1 MAGPAAASTF
11 TEEAPRPAPSQSSG
25 IAARL
30 EEDILQGRVRP
41 GDRLDERELSEAY
54 GVSRTPIREALQR
67 LQASGLAVAR
77 GRQGLQVAQL
87 SVANLLDGLT
97 VVAELEALAAA
108 QAARRITADGRA
120 TLASAFAACDRAAA
134 AGDYE
139 DFYVANLRFHDAI
152 AAASANDMLLDTLRR
167 LSLKTAPY
175 RRAITFQPGRM
186 PASQPEHAAIRDAI
200 LGRDSTKAGDLMR
213 QHVLLLTA
221 DIADFLRFVRGT
233 DYAGLFASD

>member
-1 MAGPAAASTF
+1 MGDRVAAHTNEAFRASS
-11 TEEAPRPAPSQSSG
+11 SQSSG
-25 IAARL
+25 IAAQL
-30 EEDILQGRVRP
+30 EDGILHGRVRP
-41 GDRLDERELSEAY
+41 GDRLDERKLSEVY

-67 LQASGLAVAR
+67 LQASGLAVTR

-87 SVANLLDGLT
+87 SVADLLDGLK
-97 VVAELEALAAA
+97 VVAELEALAAS
-108 QAARRITADGRA
+108 QAARRITDTGRSLLTA
-120 TLASAFAACDRAAA
+120 AYEACDAAA
-134 AGDYE
+134 LAGDYE
-139 DFYVANLRFHDAI
+139 GFYAANLQFHDAV

-200 LGRDSTKAGDLMR
+200 LGRDPETAGELMR
-213 QHVLLLTA
+213 HHIMRLTA

-233 DYAGLFASD
+233 DHAGLFASD

>member
-1 MAGPAAASTF
+1 MADRATAVAG
-11 TEEAPRPAPSQSSG
+11 EAPRANPSNSSG
-25 IAARL
+25 ITAQL
-30 EEDILQGRVRP
+30 EEGILYGRVRP

-67 LQASGLAVAR
+67 LQASGLAVTR

-87 SVANLLDGLT
+87 SIANLLDGLT

-108 QAARRITADGRA
+108 QAARRITDDGRSMLNA
-120 TLASAFAACDRAAA
+120 AYEACDEAAL
-134 AGDYE
+134 AGDYGG
-139 DFYVANLRFHDAI
+139 FYAANLRFHDAV

-200 LGRDSTKAGDLMR
+200 LCRDPETAGELMR
-213 QHVLLLTA
+213 HHVLRLTA

-233 DYAGLFASD
+233 DHARLFASD